1 MKRTISSVVPGNT
14 RAYKK
19 AKKATA
25 RKASKADTLGR
36 VSGKIMPSRTTLALA
51 PGPFAGKK
59 IMTFIYENELTQLST
74 AAAFTH
80 AQVMSNSLYDFD
92 KNGVFGN
99 KQPLYFDTLV
109 TAAGPYRQYKVISW
123 KTTYTVYNAS
133 VAYPLTA
140 FALPPHADTS
150 DLNSAA
156 EVDNW
161 PGVKRLYLT
170 PANGGQDI
178 GTVTITGHV
187 DDVYPS
193 ITNNNGLV
201 GTSSADP
208 GVPIYGGI
216 CISAQGG
223 TPTVYIAIKHEA
235 YCELQLVD
243 AVVS

>member
-1 MKRTISSVVPGNT
+1 MKKGSK
-14 RAYKK
+14 AYKGK
-19 AKKATA
+19 SIKKAT
-25 RKASKADTLGR
+25 KKVDTLGR
-36 VSGKIMPSRTTLALA
+36 VSGKIAPSKTTLSLA
-51 PGPFAGKK
+51 SGPFAGKK
-59 IMTFIYENELTQLST
+59 YMTFIYENELTQLST

-133 VAYPLTA
+133 VAYPVTA
-140 FALPPHADTS
+140 FALPPHGDTS

-161 PGVKRLYLT
+161 PGVKRLFLT
-170 PANGGQDI
+170 PAQGGQDI
-178 GTVTITGHV
+178 GSVTITGHV
-187 DDVYPS
+187 DDVYAAIPG
-193 ITNNNGLV
+193 NNGLV

-223 TPTVYIAIKHEA
+223 TPTVYIAVKHEA
-235 YCELQLVD
+235 FCELQLVD
-243 AVVS
+243 AIVS

>member
-1 MKRTISSVVPGNT
+1 MSVVKAPS
-14 RAYKK
+14 RPFKK
-19 AKKATA
+19 AKREAG
-25 RKASKADTLGR
+25 RKTVDTLGK
-36 VSGKIMPSRTTLALA
+36 VTAKISPSRTTLSLA
-51 PGPFAGKK
+51 SGPFAGKK
-59 IMTFIYENELTQLST
+59 LMTFLYENEFTALS
-74 AAAFTH
+74 AAAPFVH

-133 VAYPLTA
+133 VAYPVTA
-140 FALPPHADTS
+140 FALPPHGDSS

-170 PANGGQDI
+170 PAGGAQDI
-178 GTVTITGHV
+178 GTVTVTGHI

-193 ITNNNGLV
+193 ITQTNGLV
-201 GTSSADP
+201 GTSAADP

-223 TPTVYIAIKHEA
+223 NPSIYIAVKHEA

>member
-1 MKRTISSVVPGNT
+1 MKRTFSVMKKGM
-14 RAYKK
+14 RAYKGK
-19 AKKATA
+19 AVPKTPRRGKKGN
-25 RKASKADTLGR
+25 TLGR
-36 VSGKIMPSRTTLALA
+36 VSGKIAPSRTTLSLA

-59 IMTFIYENELTQLST
+59 YMTFIYENELTQLST

-133 VAYPLTA
+133 VAYPVTA

-161 PGVKRLYLT
+161 PGVNRLFLT
-170 PANGGQDI
+170 PAQGTQDM
-178 GTVTITGHV
+178 GTVSVTGHI

-193 ITNNNGLV
+193 IPRLMV
-201 GTSSADP
+201 
-208 GVPIYGGI
+208 
-216 CISAQGG
+216 
-223 TPTVYIAIKHEA
+223 
-235 YCELQLVD
+235 
-243 AVVS
+243 